1 MNTIKKLFFA
11 VAFATVLSCTG
22 AATVGSLFGENTEVS
37 ATTASVKET
46 KKEAKKAS
54 AKKET
59 KKEKTAEGTPAVE
72 EVQEEVTNTAT
83 QQVTSYGSDGATY
96 NAPASNNASS
106 TQEATPATSSDGT
119 YVGNGGEVHQ
129 EAEVVSTTPA
139 TTPVQEKSFYYPVT
153 NGVSEDSIVPP
164 ATFADGTVVSVIETE
179 LD

>member
-1 MNTIKKLFFA
+1 MNTLKKLFFA

-46 KKEAKKAS
+46 KKEAKKTS
-54 AKKET
+54 VKKDA
-59 KKEKTAEGTPAVE
+59 KKEKTAEEETSAVE
-72 EVQEEVTNTAT
+72 EAQEEVANTAT
-83 QQVTSYGSDGATY
+83 QQVASYGSNNGATY
-96 NAPASNNASS
+96 SAPASNASS
-106 TQEATPATSSDGT
+106 TQEAPATSSDGT

-139 TTPVQEKSFYYPVT
+139 TTPVQEKTFYYPVT
-153 NGVSEDSIVPP
+153 NGVTEDAVVPP